1 MVRRNEARVLALGT
15 VTAALG
21 LCLATAPNAATAD
34 NGDISNVNQSIHIEA
49 GDHAGR
55 VSTVNGS
62 IHIGANAVVGG
73 ASTVNGSLNLE
84 SRATADKVDTVN
96 GSIHLEDG
104 VQVHGRVHSVNG
116 SLHIGNDADVAGDLA
131 NVNGSIHVGASHIG
145 GSIDTCAGG
154 IDLGPNA
161 HIDGGV
167 KVERDNSWHF
177 GFWDFGRPQTIII
190 RPGTVVKGTLHF
202 ERPVVLY
209 VSDRATIGG
218 VEGAEVRKF
227 SGDNPPND

>member
-1 MVRRNEARVLALGT
+1 MVRRNGARVWALGT
-15 VTAALG
+15 VVTALG
-21 LCLATAPNAATAD
+21 LCLTTAPGTATAD
-34 NGDISNVNQSIHIEA
+34 TGDISNVNQSIHIEA
-49 GDHAGR
+49 GDHAGK

-62 IHIGANAVVGG
+62 IRIGANAVVGN
-73 ASTVNGSLNLE
+73 ASTVNGSLNLD
-84 SRATADKVDTVN
+84 SRATAAKLDTVN

-104 VQVHGRVHSVNG
+104 VQVHGRVRSVNG
-116 SLHIGNDADVAGDLA
+116 SLHIGNDADVDGDLA

-145 GSIDTCAGG
+145 GSINTSSGG

-161 HIDGGV
+161 HVDGGV

-177 GFWDFGRPQTIII
+177 GFWDFGRPQEIII

-209 VSDRATIGG
+209 VSNRATIGA